1 MISRADFKDR
11 VRRWGLREDVVE
23 KDYVLGWFLWGI
35 GADPQLHST
44 WVLKGGMCLKK
55 CYIETY
61 RFSEDLDFTVLE
73 NGPIEP
79 NEVLTAISL
88 VLDRV
93 SQESGID
100 FTLQAPT
107 CRNRPTGQSA
117 EAHVYY
123 RGPRDTPSPGRITLD
138 LTKDDFV
145 ARPSVLRP
153 INHDYPDALPDP
165 GQVRCYSL
173 EEIFAEMLQ
182 ALGECSSP
190 GDLYDV
196 VNLFRTPDFRQHA
209 TLMLEVLEQKCQA
222 QGIPIPSTESI
233 LAVPKHAEMA
243 SEWEDVLS
251 HQMRVLPNF
260 DHFWSEVPRVFEWLD
275 GAQPVEILEPA
286 PLKEDE
292 ESWAPPQP
300 FWETDWGF
308 LLEPVRFAAINR
320 LLVDL
325 GYGGHHRLIEPYSL
339 RRTRIGN
346 ILLHAIRADSGAHR
360 SYRVDRIQSVAVT
373 TRPFRPRYVVEFSA
387 AGVTRT
393 QTSPSRRSSSS

>member
-61 RFSEDLDFTVLE
+61 RFSEELDFTVLE

-79 NEVLTAISL
+79 NEVLTAISR

-123 RGPRDTPSPGRITLD
+123 RGPRNTPSPARITLD
-138 LTKDDFV
+138 LTKDVFV

-153 INHDYPDALPDP
+153 INHDFPDALPDP

-243 SEWEDVLS
+243 NEWEGVLS

-275 GAQPVEILEPA
+275 GAEPVEILEPA

-346 ILLHAIRADSGAHR
+346 VLLHAIRADSGAHR

-393 QTSPSRRSSSS
+393 QHSPSRRSSRS